1 MKSTSEKQLLT
12 VLSKTLNHAI
22 DSSITTPKA
31 TVETSAKIVETSA
44 KTDEKLTP
52 TNASPIQTTEKNQ
65 YRVSYLMVP
74 NVNFN
79 QTCDKLCNLKL
90 G

>member
-1 MKSTSEKQLLT
+1 MFFRNILKSTSEKQLLT

-31 TVETSAKIVETSA
+31 TVETSAKTVET
-44 KTDEKLTP
+44 TTP
-52 TNASPIQTTEKNQ
+52 TNTSPIQTTDKNQ

-79 QTCDKLCNLKL
+79 KTCDKVCDIKL

>member
-1 MKSTSEKQLLT
+1 MFFRNILKSTSEKQLLT

-31 TVETSAKIVETSA
+31 TVETSAKTVET
-44 KTDEKLTP
+44 TTP
-52 TNASPIQTTEKNQ
+52 TNTSPIQTIEKNQ